1 VSVALEAV
9 GSALVGLVELPFRDG
24 YVPSIVVVS
33 LYVSLVAV
41 SLSTLVSVP
50 VAVTMGFLEFPGKSL
65 VKSVIN
71 TGMGF
76 PSVVVGLV
84 VLFAVSN
91 QGPLGSFELIFTR
104 EAMILSQFVL
114 ATPPIT
120 AISLAAITGVD
131 DGVREAA
138 SALGGTRID
147 VALVVL
153 KEARYGIATA
163 ILAGFGRAISEVGSV
178 LIVGGNITSADGISK
193 TRTLTTA
200 IQLEA
205 RQGRYETAM
214 ILGAVLVVLVLTVNT
229 IVVRLSDNL
238 RVTDVT
244 HAYDAEPVLT
254 DVSLAVDPGEVLA
267 LIGPSGVGKT
277 TLLRILGLSL
287 EPTAGTVAFDETD
300 VWAAD
305 TARRRALRRRTG
317 TVFQA
322 ASLFDASVARN
333 VEYGLRVR
341 RPWRERIRSG
351 IRGLVGGEDA
361 PASVRDA
368 LDVVGLPDAASRSAD
383 SLSGGEAQR
392 VSFARALAYDPDL
405 LLLDEPTSDLDPR
418 NTAVVEDA
426 VERARARDIGVV
438 VATHD
443 MNQAERIADRVA
455 VLLGDGVTE
464 VGLTEAVFD
473 DPRDDRT
480 RQFIAGELVY

>member
-1 VSVALEAV
+1 MAARLGERVSVPLEAV
-9 GSALVGLVELPFRDG
+9 GSALVGLVDLPFRDG

-104 EAMILSQFVL
+104 EAMIMSQFVL

-131 DGVREAA
+131 DRVREAA
-138 SALGGTRID
+138 RALGGTRVD

-214 ILGAVLVVLVLTVNT
+214 ILGVVLVVLVLTVNT
-229 IVVRLSDNL
+229 IVVRLSD
-238 RVTDVT
+238 
-244 HAYDAEPVLT
+244 
-254 DVSLAVDPGEVLA
+254 G
-267 LIGPSGVGKT
+267 
-277 TLLRILGLSL
+277 
-287 EPTAGTVAFDETD
+287 GT
-300 VWAAD
+300 
-305 TARRRALRRRTG
+305 
-317 TVFQA
+317 
-322 ASLFDASVARN
+322 
-333 VEYGLRVR
+333 
-341 RPWRERIRSG
+341 
-351 IRGLVGGEDA
+351 
-361 PASVRDA
+361 
-368 LDVVGLPDAASRSAD
+368 
-383 SLSGGEAQR
+383 
-392 VSFARALAYDPDL
+392 
-405 LLLDEPTSDLDPR
+405 PR
-418 NTAVVEDA
+418 
-426 VERARARDIGVV
+426 
-438 VATHD
+438 
-443 MNQAERIADRVA
+443 
-455 VLLGDGVTE
+455 
-464 VGLTEAVFD
+464 
-473 DPRDDRT
+473 
-480 RQFIAGELVY
+480 

>member
-1 VSVALEAV
+1 MAARLGERVSVALEAV
-9 GSALVGLVELPFRDG
+9 GSALVGLVDLPFRDG

-84 VLFAVSN
+84 VLFVVSN
-91 QGPLGSFELIFTR
+91 QGPLGSLELIFTR
-104 EAMILSQFVL
+104 EAMIMSQFVL

-131 DGVREAA
+131 DRVRDAA
-138 SALGGTRID
+138 RALGGTRID

-163 ILAGFGRAISEVGSV
+163 IVAGYGRAISEVGSV

-229 IVVRLSDNL
+229 IVVRLSD
-238 RVTDVT
+238 
-244 HAYDAEPVLT
+244 
-254 DVSLAVDPGEVLA
+254 
-267 LIGPSGVGKT
+267 
-277 TLLRILGLSL
+277 
-287 EPTAGTVAFDETD
+287 
-300 VWAAD
+300 
-305 TARRRALRRRTG
+305 
-317 TVFQA
+317 
-322 ASLFDASVARN
+322 
-333 VEYGLRVR
+333 
-341 RPWRERIRSG
+341 
-351 IRGLVGGEDA
+351 
-361 PASVRDA
+361 
-368 LDVVGLPDAASRSAD
+368 
-383 SLSGGEAQR
+383 
-392 VSFARALAYDPDL
+392 
-405 LLLDEPTSDLDPR
+405 
-418 NTAVVEDA
+418 
-426 VERARARDIGVV
+426 
-438 VATHD
+438 
-443 MNQAERIADRVA
+443 
-455 VLLGDGVTE
+455 DGVT
-464 VGLTEAVFD
+464 
-473 DPRDDRT
+473 R
-480 RQFIAGELVY
+480 